1 MGEGGGAHG
10 LQRKRRGI
18 IRILQSLKGRL
29 GKFYYDT
36 TKILQPSPPPPLPRD
51 KQCLTVIS
59 QITDVSLDYILSYY
73 DYYFVPYVKIK
84 FLFRLSFLGKVCY
97 NQRSA

>member
-1 MGEGGGAHG
+1 MVFKG
-10 LQRKRRGI
+10 KRRGI
-18 IRILQSLKGRL
+18 IRILQSLRGRL

-36 TKILQPSPPPPLPRD
+36 TKILQPFPPPPLPRD
-51 KQCLTVIS
+51 KKCLTVIS

-73 DYYFVPYVKIK
+73 DYYFVPYMKIK

-97 NQRSA
+97 NQRSAQA